1 MALDL
6 EATIHRLSLVA
17 YDCVIAVFFVIRTFY
32 NHYLSSDKHFA
43 RSVANII
50 GFTPKNLQIFKQAF
64 SHKSAVDPKLHTVT
78 SNERLEYL
86 GDSIL
91 STIVAEYLFKKYPNS
106 DEGFLTKM
114 RSKIVK
120 RKTLNRIADDM
131 GIDVVLQENNDTRLS
146 ESMKGNC
153 LEALVGAIYLEKG
166 FDTTKR
172 IVISKILRR
181 HLNIHDLEDTDDN
194 YKSQLLEFCQKNGSE
209 IDYRVIERFK
219 MENRDRFKIGVYVDG
234 KEVATGEDFNKKS
247 AEQNASYKAL
257 KSLGI
262 DNGEM

>member
-1 MALDL
+1 M
-6 EATIHRLSLVA
+6 
-17 YDCVIAVFFVIRTFY
+17 IRKFY
-32 NHYLSSDKHFA
+32 NHFLSSDKQFA
-43 RSVANII
+43 RSVGEIV
-50 GFTPKNLQIFKQAF
+50 GFTPSNLQIFKQAF
-64 SHKSAVDPKLHTVT
+64 SHKSAVDPRLHTVT

-86 GDSIL
+86 GDSLL
-91 STIVAEYLFKKYPNS
+91 STIVAEYLFQKYPNS
-106 DEGFLTKM
+106 NEGFLTKM

-146 ESMKGNC
+146 DSMKGNC

-166 FDTTKR
+166 FDKTR
-172 IVISKILRR
+172 DIVIRKILRQ
-181 HLNIHDLEDTDDN
+181 HLNIQDLEDNDDN
-194 YKSQLLEFCQKNGSE
+194 YKSQLLEYCQKNGNE

-219 MENRDRFKIGVYVDG
+219 MENRDRFKIAVYVNG
-234 KEVATGEDFNKKS
+234 KELASGEDFNKKS

-262 DNGEM
+262 EV

>member
-1 MALDL
+1 
-6 EATIHRLSLVA
+6 
-17 YDCVIAVFFVIRTFY
+17 VIRRIY
-32 NHYLSSDKHFA
+32 NHYLSSDKQFA
-43 RSVANII
+43 RSVANVV
-50 GFTPKNLQIFKQAF
+50 GFTPQNLQIFKQAF
-64 SHKSAVDPKLHTVT
+64 SHKSALDPRLHTVT

-91 STIVAEYLFKKYPNS
+91 STIVAEYLFQKYPNS

-131 GIDVVLQENNDTRLS
+131 GIDVILQETNDTRLS
-146 ESMKGNC
+146 ESMKGNA

-166 FDTTKR
+166 FDTTKK
-172 IVISKILRR
+172 IVVSKILRR
-181 HLNIHDLEDTDDN
+181 HLNIQDLEDNDDN
-194 YKSQLLEFCQKNGSE
+194 YKSQLLEFCQKKGSE
-209 IDYRVIERFK
+209 IDYRVMERFK
-219 MENRDRFKIGVYVDG
+219 FDNRDRFKIAVFVDG
-234 KEVATGEDFNKKS
+234 KEIAMGEDFNKKS

-262 DNGEM
+262 EMMNGESR

>member
-1 MALDL
+1 M
-6 EATIHRLSLVA
+6 
-17 YDCVIAVFFVIRTFY
+17 IRKFY
-32 NHYLSSDKHFA
+32 NHYLSSDRQFA
-43 RSVANII
+43 RSIAGII
-50 GFTPKNLQIFKQAF
+50 GFTPSNLQIFIQAF

-86 GDSIL
+86 GDSVL
-91 STIVAEYLFKKYPNS
+91 STIVAEYLFQKYPNS

-146 ESMKGNC
+146 ESMKGNA

-166 FDTTKR
+166 FDATKS
-172 IVISKILRR
+172 IVINKILRR
-181 HLNIHDLEDTDDN
+181 HLNIQDLEEQDDN

-209 IDYRVIERFK
+209 IDYRVMERFK
-219 MENRDRFKIGVYVDG
+219 MENRDRFKIAVFLDG
-234 KEVATGEDFNKKS
+234 KEIATGEDFNKKS
-247 AEQNASYKAL
+247 AEQNASFKAM
-257 KSLGI
+257 KTLGI
-262 DNGEM
+262 D

>member
-1 MALDL
+1 M
-6 EATIHRLSLVA
+6 
-17 YDCVIAVFFVIRTFY
+17 IRKFY
-32 NHYLSSDKHFA
+32 NYYFSSDRQFA
-43 RSVANII
+43 RSIAGIV
-50 GFTPKNLQIFKQAF
+50 GFTPSNLQIFIQAF

-86 GDSIL
+86 GDSVL
-91 STIVAEYLFKKYPNS
+91 STIVAEYLFQKYPNS

-146 ESMKGNC
+146 ESMKGNA

-172 IVISKILRR
+172 IVINKILRR
-181 HLNIHDLEDTDDN
+181 HLNIQDLEEQDDN

-209 IDYRVIERFK
+209 IDYRVMERFK
-219 MENRDRFKIGVYVDG
+219 MENRDRFKIAVFLDG
-234 KEVATGEDFNKKS
+234 KEIATGEDFNKKS
-247 AEQNASYKAL
+247 AEQNASFKAM
-257 KSLGI
+257 KTLGI
-262 DNGEM
+262 E